1 MSSIRDVWE
10 FYNNSFWDPN
20 IIKDLDD
27 NFIDNK
33 KNNNK
38 NIILTDNETVND
50 TNSRDILN
58 YNVNNLL
65 NECINEN

>member
-1 MSSIRDVWE
+1 MKIKLILSNDLILK
-10 FYNNSFWDPN
+10 N
-20 IIKDLDD
+20 ISNITKDLDD

-33 KNNNK
+33 RNNNE
-38 NIILTDNETVND
+38 NIILTNNETVDD